1 MTRIRAYKL
10 VSAALLAATSLI
22 SVAKADLS
30 PLSRT
35 SDYALDWSDSTF
47 DNADA
52 LYVTSYAYGAQ
63 TPTTQTF
70 NQSFSS
76 NAAEP
81 FFFDTGGGI
90 SISGISG
97 TPGPGAV
104 VGIDLASNGSAGF
117 WDVSYNEPAIP
128 SGGVLTPGTSGG
140 LATLNFTGGGFVNGT
155 NGTNDGVPSQFF
167 IFVHLAGN
175 WTTMGT
181 STGDVEFNSVGPGF
195 STPTFTF
202 NAAND
207 TTTVESINDD
217 YQSGGVTNL
226 DFTLFGAEVA
236 AVPEP
241 STWAMMLLGFGIL
254 GFASYYKKSLVSA

>member
-10 VSAALLAATSLI
+10 VAATLLAATSLI

-104 VGIDLASNGSAGF
+104 VEIDLASNGSAGF

-128 SGGVLTPGTSGG
+128 LDGVLTPGTSGG

-155 NGTNDGVPSQFF
+155 NVLMTEYRHSSSYLSTLQVIGRLWELVLATLSSTVLVQGYRLQPSLSTQPM
-167 IFVHLAGN
+167 ILQRWSRLTMTTRAEASLT
-175 WTTMGT
+175 WT
-181 STGDVEFNSVGPGF
+181 SLYSE
-195 STPTFTF
+195 
-202 NAAND
+202 
-207 TTTVESINDD
+207 
-217 YQSGGVTNL
+217 L
-226 DFTLFGAEVA
+226 
-236 AVPEP
+236 
-241 STWAMMLLGFGIL
+241 
-254 GFASYYKKSLVSA
+254 KSLSSRTVNMGYDAAWIRHLRICILL